1 MVHLSALPIRLNDGW
16 KVNGLRVQEIRKAL
30 VSFGVPETE
39 HAQSKADKLFKLKH
53 A

>member
-1 MVHLSALPIRLNDGW
+1 MAHYSAVPIRLNDGM
-16 KVNGLRVQEIRKAL
+16 KVNGLRVKEVKAALISAGVQE
-30 VSFGVPETE
+30 SE